1 VNERELGR
9 VGAFSDGVFAVAIT
23 LLVLDIHRPGDFS
36 QLPQSLLDLWP
47 SYLAY
52 VTSFVS
58 IGTFW
63 MHHHYVFGL
72 LGRIDWVFMGLNI
85 LILMF
90 IAFMPF
96 PTAVL
101 AQSLGSG
108 EGREAAT
115 VFYAVVLC
123 ATSVVTNA
131 AWQYAARG
139 RRLVSPN
146 APADEIRMTS
156 QTYLIGPVGYLIAA
170 AVAFFSPWT
179 AIAICGALV
188 LLYVLPTSHWL
199 AERGTA
205 PREEN

>member
-1 VNERELGR
+1 VNERELER

-23 LLVLDIHRPGDFS
+23 LLVLDIHRPDDFS

-52 VTSFVS
+52 VTSFVT
-58 IGTFW
+58 IGSFW

-72 LGRIDWVFMGLNI
+72 LARTDWVFMGLNT

-90 IAFMPF
+90 IAFVPF

-101 AQSLGSG
+101 AQSLSSA

-115 VFYAVVLC
+115 VFYAVMFFVT
-123 ATSVVTNA
+123 TSVTNI
-131 AWQYAARG
+131 AWRYAENG
-139 RRLVSPN
+139 RRLI
-146 APADEIRMTS
+146 APHVPAEELRITS
-156 QTYLIGPVGYLIAA
+156 QTYLIGPFGYLVAA
-170 AVAFFSPWT
+170 AVALFSPWA

-188 LLYVLPTSHWL
+188 LIYVLPTSHWL
-199 AERGTA
+199 AERETGL
-205 PREEN
+205 REEN